1 MSQEKQRTTRCID
14 VKGLMKKKMHRL
26 GGVANMLE
34 NSILDPNIGKKKL
47 PKHKVSCYRGNWL
60 CSDFQSLFCL
70 GAPESPY
77 THKVLKTQSEL
88 LPWQLAM

>member
-34 NSILDPNIGKKKL
+34 NSILDPNIGK
-47 PKHKVSCYRGNWL
+47 RI
-60 CSDFQSLFCL
+60 
-70 GAPESPY
+70 A
-77 THKVLKTQSEL
+77 KTQSEL